1 MRTAAGLVVDPRV
14 HAEEIARFTSYIVE
28 GPADHDCDIWIGGI
42 GADGYGRFHINRG
55 GARFCVRPNR
65 YALALFGGGAVAPR
79 ILALHECDN
88 PFLGGFGVLL
98 DTLQEAEFMSGTLR

>member
-42 GADGYGRFHINRG
+42 GADGYGRN
-55 GARFCVRPNR
+55 
-65 YALALFGGGAVAPR
+65 
-79 ILALHECDN
+79 
-88 PFLGGFGVLL
+88 
-98 DTLQEAEFMSGTLR
+98 

>member
-42 GADGYGRFHINRG
+42 GADGYGRNR
-55 GARFCVRPNR
+55 AELHPVRLK
-65 YALALFGGGAVAPR
+65 ATS
-79 ILALHECDN
+79 C
-88 PFLGGFGVLL
+88 
-98 DTLQEAEFMSGTLR
+98 